1 MGGIKL
7 IEVIYK
13 GDSDACNRE
22 VDIKLPKNVRQIGNC
37 DHFDVKVYVEDYV
50 MTYIKHFGSRSLR
63 YGVLLGN
70 ALMGNGNNYI
80 FIKGAVCAKPDIDNE
95 IVFDDQV
102 WTNVYSDIKA
112 YFDDVEIVGWFASM
126 PGMLENDMEVIRKVH
141 LDNFAGNNRV
151 CFIIDRINDE
161 DSFYYY
167 DEGGMKEC
175 PGHYIYY
182 EKNADMQSYMV
193 INTEE
198 NTLPEDFEQSRKSRI
213 NTRVHRIFF
222 EPEVNKKESGDKKNL
237 EAAKGEADS
246 QKLMDFS
253 AFKEKIPVFASSASS
268 FMLLAVL
275 FLTVALMNNTGQ
287 LKNLKKAVSNIGD
300 RGNYSDERANIVDVA
315 GRVQTTEK
323 PSETVTEKPKDAEM
337 SSGSETEK
345 PSQTATEKSTGTVT
359 ENATQPVSEP
369 VSESETS
376 NNEENKA
383 TVEAVTTER
392 ETYVIKEG
400 DTLYDIS
407 RKVYGKSDHINDIKE
422 VNNIADENRLKIGE
436 TILLP

>member
-246 QKLMDFS
+246 QKIMDFS

-323 PSETVTEKPKDAEM
+323 PSETVTE
-337 SSGSETEK
+337 
-345 PSQTATEKSTGTVT
+345 
-359 ENATQPVSEP
+359 NATQPVSEP

-422 VNNIADENRLKIGE
+422 ANNIADENRLKIGE

>member
-1 MGGIKL
+1 M

-246 QKLMDFS
+246 QKIMDFS

-323 PSETVTEKPKDAEM
+323 PSETVTE
-337 SSGSETEK
+337 
-345 PSQTATEKSTGTVT
+345 
-359 ENATQPVSEP
+359 NATQPVSEP

-422 VNNIADENRLKIGE
+422 ANNIADENRLKIGE

>member
-1 MGGIKL
+1 MMGGIKL

-287 LKNLKKAVSNIGD
+287 LKNLKRAVSNIGD
-300 RGNYSDERANIVDVA
+300 RENYSDERANIVDVA

-323 PSETVTEKPKDAEM
+323 PSETV
-337 SSGSETEK
+337 K

-369 VSESETS
+369 VSELETS